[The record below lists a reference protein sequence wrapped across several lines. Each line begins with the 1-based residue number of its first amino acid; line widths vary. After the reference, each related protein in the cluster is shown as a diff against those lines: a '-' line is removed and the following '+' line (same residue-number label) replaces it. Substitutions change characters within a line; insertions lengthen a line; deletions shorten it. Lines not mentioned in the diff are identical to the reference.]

1 MKKKKVTTYCC
12 LLLLASFFTTVTA
25 QNTNT
30 PMMGWSSWNTF
41 RVHINEELIKETAD
55 AMVNRGLK
63 DVGYGYVNIDD
74 GYFGGRNSEGRLFAN
89 KKKFPNGMRVLSD
102 YIHSKGL
109 KAGIYSD
116 AGSNTCGS
124 IYDADTLGIGVGL
137 WKHDD
142 IDCQTFLKDWG
153 YDFIKIDW
161 CGGEATGQSE
171 QQRYT
176 DIYKAIRRTGRTDV
190 RYNICRWQFPGTW
203 ATQLAGSWRI
213 HTDINPRFTTIDR
226 IIERN
231 LYLAPY
237 ASPGHYNDMDM
248 LEVGRGLTED
258 EEKTHFGIWSI
269 LSSPLMIGCDLRTIP
284 EKTLSII
291 TNKEVIALNQD
302 SLGLQAEAIERG
314 KDYLIL
320 SKAIQK
326 REGKLRAVALYNR
339 SNTDQQIRVDFD
351 KLYLSGDVRVRDLW
365 NHQEMGTFT
374 DYYETLVPAHGTAL
388 IRLEGS
394 KRHDRTCYEAEYAFM
409 QEFLPDNKQAA
420 HFTPKS
426 GASGE
431 YIMKNLGNSPS
442 NWAEF
447 RNVYISKG
455 GDYQLKLTYYSGDKR
470 DIQIAV
476 NGTEYKQSNLYSGTW
491 DQAATTTIKVKLRK
505 GYNTIR
511 LYNSYG
517 WAPDI
522 DKMEMIKGR

>member
-1 MKKKKVTTYCC
+1 M
-12 LLLLASFFTTVTA
+12 
-25 QNTNT
+25 
-30 PMMGWSSWNTF
+30 
-41 RVHINEELIKETAD
+41 
-55 AMVNRGLK
+55 
-63 DVGYGYVNIDD
+63 
-74 GYFGGRNSEGRLFAN
+74 
-89 KKKFPNGMRVLSD
+89 
-102 YIHSKGL
+102 

-176 DIYKAIRRTGRTDV
+176 DIYKAIKRTGRTDV

-522 DKMEMIKGR
+522 DKMEIIKGR